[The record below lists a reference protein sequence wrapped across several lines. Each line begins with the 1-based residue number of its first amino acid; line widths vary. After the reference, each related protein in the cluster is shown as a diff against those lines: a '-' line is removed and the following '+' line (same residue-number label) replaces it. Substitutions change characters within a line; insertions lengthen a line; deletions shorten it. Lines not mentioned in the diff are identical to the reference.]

1 MGRPRKT
8 NVRRDASGKSRG
20 EEGIHPWTI
29 EARERKL
36 REAGVSL
43 TFRKMEMTKL
53 GWTEVEKRTAS
64 DRMSGFTLGILRL
77 RGKGDPGGISEEQF
91 IAGEAFCR
99 IVHQHAAVMGY
110 RLSVPS
116 PSLMLIGLG
125 GASREDDAETI
136 ARVRRSFRRCFDALM
151 EASRS
156 HGKRVWQV
164 TYGVCVENWSPGQL
178 SAEDY
183 GSLRTGLNALRK
195 VV

>member
-1 MGRPRKT
+1 
-8 NVRRDASGKSRG
+8 
-20 EEGIHPWTI
+20 
-29 EARERKL
+29 
-36 REAGVSL
+36 
-43 TFRKMEMTKL
+43 
-53 GWTEVEKRTAS
+53 
-64 DRMSGFTLGILRL
+64 
-77 RGKGDPGGISEEQF
+77 
-91 IAGEAFCR
+91 
-99 IVHQHAAVMGY
+99 MGY

-125 GASREDDAETI
+125 GASYEDDADTI

-183 GSLRTGLNALRK
+183 GSLRTGLNVLRK